1 MSTLNA
7 HDSTE
12 QTPSPTADSHRR
24 PVEPVPG
31 DSPRKRFIRRF
42 GSQPVG
48 VVALIILVL
57 IVMAAILAPLITP
70 YDPNEVGV
78 GEPLESPSGA
88 HWLGTDDVGRDT
100 LSRVLFAIRLSLVAA
115 LEATAIALVLGL
127 PLGLI
132 SGYFGGWVDSIIMR
146 VNDTFMAIP
155 ALILALAIVGI
166 LGPSLTNAMI
176 AIGIVYAPR
185 ILRVVR
191 ASTLSVTEETFVE
204 AARSIG
210 TSRTRIMKSHILPNI
225 LSPLIVQTTLTL
237 GLAVLAEASLSFLG
251 LGAQI
256 PQASLGSMVNRA
268 FSYLSVAP
276 VYVLAPGLLV
286 MIIVLCFNLLG
297 DAIRDSI
304 GREIRR

>member
-1 MSTLNA
+1 MTTLHNGNSA
-7 HDSTE
+7 DNDPAITAVPNRIEE
-12 QTPSPTADSHRR
+12 QT
-24 PVEPVPG
+24 G
-31 DSPRKRFIRRF
+31 DNPRRRF
-42 GSQPVG
+42 LRRFRGQPVG
-48 VVALIILVL
+48 IVALALLVIIVL
-57 IVMAAILAPLITP
+57 AAILAPLIAP
-70 YDPNEVGV
+70 YDPNAVGV
-78 GEPLESPSGA
+78 GEPLAAPSGS

-100 LSRVLFAIRLSLVAA
+100 LSRVIFAIRLSLVAA
-115 LEATAIALVLGL
+115 VEATGIALVIGL
-127 PLGLI
+127 PFGLAA
-132 SGYFGGWVDSIIMR
+132 GFFGGWTDSIIMR
-146 VNDTFMAIP
+146 LNDTFMAIP

-191 ASTLSVTEETFVE
+191 ASTLSVREETFVE

-210 TSRTRIMKSHILPNI
+210 TRPPKIIARHVLPNI
-225 LSPLIVQTTLTL
+225 MSPLIVQTTLTL

-276 VYVLAPGLLV
+276 VYVLAPGILV

>member
-1 MSTLNA
+1 MSTLDEHGPA
-7 HDSTE
+7 DEPVSTSIDP
-12 QTPSPTADSHRR
+12 QPGPRR
-24 PVEPVPG
+24 TVPG
-31 DSPRKRFIRRF
+31 DTPRRRF
-42 GSQPVG
+42 LRRFKSQPVG
-48 VVALIILVL
+48 LAALIILGIIVL
-57 IVMAAILAPLITP
+57 SAVLAPLITP

-88 HWLGTDDVGRDT
+88 YWLGTDDVGRDI
-100 LSRVLFAIRLSLVAA
+100 LSRVLFAIRLSLIAA

-127 PLGLI
+127 PLGLMA
-132 SGYFGGWVDSIIMR
+132 GYFGGWVDSIIMR
-146 VNDTFMAIP
+146 LNDTFMAIP

-191 ASTLSVTEETFVE
+191 AATLSVTEETFVE

-210 TSRTRIMKSHILPNI
+210 TSRTRIMASHVLPNI

-268 FSYLSVAP
+268 FSYLPVAP

-304 GREIRR
+304 GREIRK